1 MQKHAKRYVLLGM
14 FAAAVVAAILLFVG
28 IVVGRSNPLESKH
41 TIYVEFDDLK
51 GIRAGTPVS
60 IQGHVV
66 GAVSRIAPDPQNA
79 GPPLLVAELR
89 LSADER
95 FTDWIREDSKFIIVN
110 QNLFGDKRI
119 DITFGSPERPK
130 LPDGA
135 RVRATPTASV
145 QDVLDKITDTAVTL
159 TGAIRGVTEGQDL
172 PDVDLGQI
180 FQNIE
185 ETTRNVAEL
194 SRTVNLAL
202 GGDDPAHRDELAR
215 NVRKAVEALGSMG
228 DTLREAAEKL
238 DPATWDKLQIFVL
251 VQNLNDLLYRLR
263 TVLDPARGA
272 APPEQTYDDF
282 AAAMKNLREVTADL
296 KEVLAQMKK
305 APAPE
310 E

>member
-14 FAAAVVAAILLFVG
+14 FAAAVAAAILLFVG
-28 IVVGRSNPLESKH
+28 IVVGRSNPLEPKH

-66 GAVSRIAPDPQNA
+66 GAVSRIAPDPQNG

-95 FTDWIREDSKFIIVN
+95 FTDWIRDDSKFIIVN

-119 DITFGSPERPK
+119 DITFGTPDRPK

-159 TGAIRGVTEGQDL
+159 TGAIKSVTEGQDL

-180 FQNIE
+180 FKNIE

-194 SRTVNLAL
+194 SKTVNLAL
-202 GGDDPAHRDELAR
+202 GGDDP
-215 NVRKAVEALGSMG
+215 VRRAEFADTVQRTVEALGSMG
-228 DTLREAAEKL
+228 DTLREAAKTL
-238 DPATWDKLQIFVL
+238 DPKVWDKLQVFVL
-251 VQNLNDLLYRLR
+251 IQNLNDLLFRLR
-263 TVLDPARGA
+263 AVLDPSRGA
-272 APPEQTYDDF
+272 APPEEAYDDF
-282 AAAMKNLREVTADL
+282 AAAMKNLREVTVEL
-296 KEVLAQMKK
+296 KDVLAQMKK
-305 APAPE
+305 APE